1 MSHSSSSE
9 DMRKSYD
16 AYCALM
22 GYDENCA
29 AYISRYA
36 AQQEPQAPAVR
47 AGSMS
52 LGAAIEKGLKEEAHS
67 ITRELVKSRAPLDII
82 QEELLKYLRSSGF
95 DVTQATVS
103 RDIKELGLIKI
114 LSAETGKYKYSLV
127 DSGEQ
132 AVSNKYIS
140 IFKEAVISIKI
151 AQNLVVLK
159 TIRAM
164 ANSICG
170 LIDKLNLDSVLGAVA
185 GDDTVMVI
193 LPTNDQAVKVA
204 TTIEAL
210 INV

>member
-1 MSHSSSSE
+1 MLQKEQAKEKMARSVRQSKILE
-9 DMRKSYD
+9 
-16 AYCALM
+16 L
-22 GYDENCA
+22 
-29 AYISRYA
+29 IS
-36 AQQEPQAPAVR
+36 
-47 AGSMS
+47 
-52 LGAAIEKGLKEEAHS
+52 
-67 ITRELVKSRAPLDII
+67 TREIETQDELVECLRAANFDI
-82 QEELLKYLRSSGF
+82 
-95 DVTQATVS
+95 TQATIS

-140 IFKEAVISIKI
+140 IFKEAVISIKT

-193 LPTNDQAVKVA
+193 LPTSEQAQKVA

-210 INV
+210 IHF